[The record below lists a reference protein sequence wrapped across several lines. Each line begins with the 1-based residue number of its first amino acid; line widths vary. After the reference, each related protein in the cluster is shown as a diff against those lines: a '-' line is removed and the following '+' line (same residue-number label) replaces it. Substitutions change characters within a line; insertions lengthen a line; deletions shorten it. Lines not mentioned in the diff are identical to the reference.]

1 MIKLLQV
8 WLLIIPLL
16 QVLEFGKDVLTM
28 ICFLPSCFT
37 FKYPKT
43 QTRISHSLLELRGL
57 CFGQTSP
64 TLLDPVTPVTTLV
77 LLEATQQAL
86 VPMTGLEPARITTG
100 S

>member
-1 MIKLLQV
+1 
-8 WLLIIPLL
+8 
-16 QVLEFGKDVLTM
+16 M

-64 TLLDPVTPVTTLV
+64 TLLDPATPVTLVTTLV